1 MTKSNREQL
10 GFGFGEHQEFSDYLA
25 ANKTDDGFEPTKKPE
40 PTDAAPGTWS
50 KVEVLA
56 ARLERGEELWHDLDR
71 KIDLTKGSSSSDD
84 SIADKLCDFYFGDDS
99 VEEWDD

>member
-40 PTDAAPGTWS
+40 PTDQPGT
-50 KVEVLA
+50 
-56 ARLERGEELWHDLDR
+56 
-71 KIDLTKGSSSSDD
+71 
-84 SIADKLCDFYFGDDS
+84 
-99 VEEWDD
+99 